1 MEIMNENRLM
11 NEQAPIVQQ
20 INDAAVKSY
29 FDNAK
34 GGTAATVSMMTH
46 EFSLP
51 ASSAK
56 YRLQKEVKTIDDWLN
71 NAPESGTALDVGCGA
86 GAWTEIF
93 ASRYKSVTGI
103 EQSNLML
110 TAAKK
115 RIAHMPNAKI
125 IEGDGRKDL
134 PAGSFDIIFL
144 GGLCMYL
151 NDKDVVALLN
161 SLTKRLKK
169 RGSIILRES
178 TLCKGISLAEGEY
191 QAVYRSVKLYR
202 ELFNRAGSFQ
212 VEKRRNYGYTN
223 LVTAEEFV
231 TLRRKW
237 LPFLPK
243 NSTLLGSLTWWA
255 LRATTPVN
263 FWALPRV
270 FSKLKI
276 QWPEIQNHF
285 FRLRLKETVSGS

>member
-1 MEIMNENRLM
+1 MNENQLI

-34 GGTAATVSMMTH
+34 GGTAATISMMTH
-46 EFSLP
+46 EFNLP
-51 ASSAK
+51 ASSGK
-56 YRLQKEVKTIDDWLN
+56 YRLKKEVKTINDWLN
-71 NAPESGTALDVGCGA
+71 NAPDSGTALDVGCGA

-110 TAAKK
+110 KAAKE
-115 RIAHMPNAKI
+115 RVAHLPNVKI
-125 IEGDGRKDL
+125 LAGDGRKDL
-134 PAGSFDIIFL
+134 PAASFDIIFL

-161 SLTKRLKK
+161 SLTRHLKK
-169 RGSIILRES
+169 GGSIILRES
-178 TLCKGISLAEGEY
+178 TLNKGVSLTEGEY

-202 ELFNRAGSFQ
+202 ELINRAGSFQ
-212 VEKRRNYGYTN
+212 VEERRNYGYTH
-223 LVTAEEFV
+223 LVTAEEV
-231 TLRRKW
+231 VNLRRKW

-243 NSTLLGSLTWWA
+243 DSKLLGSLTWWA
-255 LRATTPVN
+255 LRGTTPVS
-263 FWALPRV
+263 FWILPRV
-270 FSKLKI
+270 FSKLEI
-276 QWPEIQNHF
+276 QWPELQNHF
-285 FRLRLKETVSGS
+285 FRLRLKE